1 MPLNGLPPPPR
12 LAAAMLCVLPLAGH
26 AEPSAPSLNAEAARA
41 AIGHL
46 LTAPAYTGHIFSA
59 GELAAGAAV
68 AFLAALGLVMRE
80 RAKRRKAAPA
90 WPGPAYSAM
99 TPPTNLTPVI
109 DTAERE
115 WSASPQAALDLLY
128 QGLLAHL
135 AMDYHLHI
143 PPSATETEVLARVAS
158 LRLSALED
166 FTRRLIQQRQHAIYA
181 GMPPDAA
188 VWVGLVATWHRLFPT
203 DVNA

>member
-1 MPLNGLPPPPR
+1 MPLNGLPSPPR
-12 LAAAMLCVLPLAGH
+12 LAAAMLLLLPLAGH
-26 AEPSAPSLNAEAARA
+26 AEPSAPSLSAAAARA
-41 AIGHL
+41 TIGRL
-46 LTAPAYTGHIFSA
+46 LNAPAYTGHLFSA

-68 AFLAALGLVMRE
+68 AFLAAMALVMSE
-80 RAKRRKAAPA
+80 RAKRKKAALV

-99 TPPTNLTPVI
+99 TPPTILMPVI

-128 QGLLAHL
+128 RGLLARL
-135 AMDYHLHI
+135 ATDYHLHI
-143 PPSATETEVLARVAS
+143 PSNATEPEVLARVVS
-158 LRLSALED
+158 LRLGALED
-166 FTRRLIQQRQHAIYA
+166 FTRRLIQQRQGVVYA

-188 VWVGLVATWHRLFPT
+188 TWAGLVATWHRLFPT

>member
-12 LAAAMLCVLPLAGH
+12 LAAAMLLLLPLAGQ
-26 AEPSAPSLNAEAARA
+26 AEPSAPSLSAAAARA
-41 AIGHL
+41 TIGRL
-46 LTAPAYTGHIFSA
+46 LNAPAYTGHLFSA
-59 GELAAGAAV
+59 GELAAGAAI
-68 AFLAALGLVMRE
+68 AFLAALALVMSE
-80 RAKRRKAAPA
+80 RAKRRKAAPL

-99 TPPTNLTPVI
+99 TPPTILVPVI

-128 QGLLAHL
+128 RGLLARL
-135 AMDYHLHI
+135 ATDYHLHI
-143 PPSATETEVLARVAS
+143 PRNATEPEVLARVAS
-158 LRLSALED
+158 LKLGALED
-166 FTRRLIQQRQHAIYA
+166 FTRRLIQQRQGVVYA

-188 VWVGLVATWHRLFPT
+188 TWAGLVATWHRLFPT

>member
-12 LAAAMLCVLPLAGH
+12 LAAAMLLLLPLAGH
-26 AEPSAPSLNAEAARA
+26 AEPSAPSLSAAAARA
-41 AIGHL
+41 TIGRL
-46 LTAPAYTGHIFSA
+46 LNAPAYTGHLFSA

-68 AFLAALGLVMRE
+68 AFLAAMALVMSE
-80 RAKRRKAAPA
+80 RAKRKKAALV

-99 TPPTNLTPVI
+99 TPPTILMPVI

-128 QGLLAHL
+128 RGLLARL
-135 AMDYHLHI
+135 ATDYHLHI
-143 PPSATETEVLARVAS
+143 LSNATEPEVLARVVS
-158 LRLSALED
+158 LRLGALED
-166 FTRRLIQQRQHAIYA
+166 FTRRLIQQRQGVVYA

-188 VWVGLVATWHRLFPT
+188 TWAGLVATWHRLFPT